1 MCLFA
6 GRHDEQPSDGPR
18 SPKTPAPASSEM
30 PSLFGDQK
38 TLPSVFYGLGYVDF
52 VKVLEVDSHGRFSRE
67 IGRLEALVVTF
78 PARSR

>member
-1 MCLFA
+1 
-6 GRHDEQPSDGPR
+6 
-18 SPKTPAPASSEM
+18 M

-38 TLPSVFYGLGYVDF
+38 TLPSIFYGLGYVDF

-67 IGRLEALVVTF
+67 IGRLEALVVMF